1 MVLHSS
7 EMLEI
12 RLNGEQRRIP
22 AGLTVRALLQHLE
35 MPAERVAVELNR
47 TIVRQPEWDSTAV
60 ESGAELEIVHFV
72 GGG

>member
-12 RLNGEQRRIP
+12 RLNGEQRQIP
-22 AGLTVRALLQHLE
+22 AGLTVRTLLQHLE

-47 TIVRQPEWDSTAV
+47 NIVRQPEWDATTV